1 MGVFRVID
9 EVFCGEV
16 VVFGLVKMVRRLDA
30 ITTYSVSECPF
41 NWCDVKCFDARKSVG
56 FGCGCGVALL
66 WVASSRG
73 HVEEYSEGS

>member
-1 MGVFRVID
+1 
-9 EVFCGEV
+9 

-30 ITTYSVSECPF
+30 ITAYSVNECPF
-41 NWCDVKCFDARKSVG
+41 SWRDVKCFDARKSVG

-73 HVEEYSEGS
+73 HVEEYSEGG